1 MIFIKHFVT
10 VLIYFIYILIIVY
23 CENIFFKDKK
33 IHERKKNFLHIE
45 SLNILNSKRSESD
58 FVSLVRGDQVNSTII
73 CASREFKNG
82 LRT

>member
-1 MIFIKHFVT
+1 M
-10 VLIYFIYILIIVY
+10 L
-23 CENIFFKDKK
+23 
-33 IHERKKNFLHIE
+33 RKKNFLHIE